1 MLTLVFWHGAWCYG
15 FKCKQANKHRT
26 EKQSPGFTF
35 TLCIMSKCN
44 NTTLEFSPLYL
55 KIHSTVSSRTFQ
67 EFSSTVEKRNR
78 NRKSIKQK
86 LIHFST

>member
-35 TLCIMSKCN
+35 TLCIMSKYS
-44 NTTLEFSPLYL
+44 NTTNITLVQVWDNFE
-55 KIHSTVSSRTFQ
+55 IHEAHKNCGTLLPPQ
-67 EFSSTVEKRNR
+67 A
-78 NRKSIKQK
+78 
-86 LIHFST
+86 HFMCIL